1 MGSHSGMAII
11 VVIALLLV
19 VSLIA
24 VGLMS
29 QTVTNTKFFEA
40 MATSYVGIGEAQKDV
55 VKHAPITGLAIA
67 TGKRPSDGTLASV
80 LYAAPQPLVGTSTGT
95 LTGNVWRPGLCG
107 TFYRNYNGSG
117 TITSDGAVLN
127 DSYLNPAKKGVAES
141 AFLFN
146 DNAGPNGQNVLPSWN
161 NYAYHVEFNAD
172 AAAALGVYFNAG
184 PTSGEQR
191 TDQAITGYLFR
202 ISPKD
207 QTFSIAEVH
216 NGTSNPGISLQSK
229 GFQDASLQQA
239 FDSWT
244 NSTQAGTGGLYDQ
257 WHSIDVHVQ
266 TQGEKTPVTITVNV
280 DGVQVFNYTDTK
292 GSLFP
297 PYFAGLSNWSGD
309 GWGAPASVNFRNI
322 SVTNTSF

>member
-1 MGSHSGMAII
+1 MGSRSGMAII

-19 VSLIA
+19 ISLMM

-40 MATSYVGIGEAQKDV
+40 MATSYIGLGEAQKDV
-55 VKHAPITGLAIA
+55 VRQAPITALAIA
-67 TGKRPSDGTLASV
+67 TGKRPSDGTVAAV
-80 LYAAPQPLVGTSTGT
+80 LYATPPPATGLSTGT

-107 TFYRNYNGSG
+107 TFYRNYNGNG
-117 TITSDGAVLN
+117 TISSDGAVLN
-127 DSYLNPAKKGVAES
+127 DSYLNPAKKGIDES

-184 PTSGEQR
+184 PTSGEQS

-202 ISPKD
+202 ISPQD

-229 GFQDASLQQA
+229 GFQDASLQNA
-239 FDSWT
+239 FSSWT
-244 NSTQAGTGGLYDQ
+244 SSTQEGTGGLYDQ
-257 WHSIDVHVQ
+257 WHSIDVQVQ
-266 TQGEKTPVTITVNV
+266 TQGERSAVTISVSV
-280 DGVQVFNYTDTK
+280 DGVQVFNYTDSK

-297 PYFAGLSNWSGD
+297 PYFVGLSNWSGN
-309 GWGAPASVNFRNI
+309 GWGAPAAVNFRNI